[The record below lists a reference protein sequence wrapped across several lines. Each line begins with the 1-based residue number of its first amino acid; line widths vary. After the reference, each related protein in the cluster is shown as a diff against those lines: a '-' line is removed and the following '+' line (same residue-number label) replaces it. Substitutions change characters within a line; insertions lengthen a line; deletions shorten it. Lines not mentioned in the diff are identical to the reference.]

1 MAELPPHA
9 IPLIHETEASEE
21 VNEMF
26 GQFKQM
32 WQLPFVPNMVKG
44 IAPSTAALK
53 MYLGL
58 NREFEE
64 NLTLPGALASMI
76 CFTVAEKSDCT
87 YCAAT
92 HELTCRHLGV
102 DEETLRTIAKDL
114 KDVNPERIRSIIEF
128 ALKAAKYPQQL
139 EPADYDAVRA
149 HGVTNDEIIEI
160 IMVAGFAV
168 FLDIVADG
176 LKVEV
181 EKEVVDAL
189 AQ

>member
-1 MAELPPHA
+1 
-9 IPLIHETEASEE
+9 
-21 VNEMF
+21 
-26 GQFKQM
+26 
-32 WQLPFVPNMVKG
+32 
-44 IAPSTAALK
+44 
-53 MYLGL
+53 
-58 NREFEE
+58 
-64 NLTLPGALASMI
+64 MI